1 MDWRTLF
8 LSPKGRIGARDFW
21 IGFLIVM
28 AASLVL
34 NLLQTAGQV
43 LGLVLL
49 WPQVCIHAKRL
60 HDMGRS
66 AWLLLAPLGFALA
79 CAGAGALVGTRLAFE
94 VCFGLVA
101 MFGVGFL
108 LWVGLSSGD
117 PAPNRYGE
125 PPDPV

>member
-8 LSPKGRIGARDFW
+8 FSAKGRIGARGFW

-43 LGLVLL
+43 LGLLLL

-66 AWLLLAPLGFALA
+66 ARLLLAPLGFALA
-79 CAGAGALVGTRLAFE
+79 CAGAGALVGTPLAFE
-94 VCFGLVA
+94 ICFGLVA
-101 MFGVGFL
+101 VFSVGFL

-125 PPDPV
+125 PPE